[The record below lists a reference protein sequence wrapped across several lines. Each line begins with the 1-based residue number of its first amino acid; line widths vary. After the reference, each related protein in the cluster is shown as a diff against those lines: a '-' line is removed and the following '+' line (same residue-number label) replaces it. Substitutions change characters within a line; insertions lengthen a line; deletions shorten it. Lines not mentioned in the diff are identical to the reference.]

1 MITVLGARTSSC
13 YWKELN
19 RTCLVVTVMNSC
31 ANNDF
36 SFRTERLMHLN
47 FSRSFQLLQRK
58 VHCENLHLSWMHGRL
73 RFFISPISIGGGL
86 ENSCHRCEFVGGGGF
101 GLEAS
106 SPRKYFEIFEAQK
119 WYFQH
124 SQCDISL
131 KWNSTWIR
139 CKMTRTNLVL
149 TACTLYLNK
158 NIFPLEKCW
167 GRGGQPPAPQVRLPW
182 IHELLN
188 LVKLTS
194 VL

>member
-19 RTCLVVTVMNSC
+19 RTCLVVTVMNSS

-86 ENSCHRCEFVGGGGF
+86 ENSCHRCEFVGGGVGQ
-101 GLEAS
+101 EAS
-106 SPRKYFEIFEAQK
+106 FPRKYFEIFEAQK
-119 WYFQH
+119 WYFQR

-149 TACTLYLNK
+149 TACTLK

-167 GRGGQPPAPQVRLPW
+167 GGGQPPAPQVRLPW
-182 IHELLN
+182 IHDLLN

>member
-19 RTCLVVTVMNSC
+19 RTCLVVTVMNSS

-86 ENSCHRCEFVGGGGF
+86 ENSRHRCEFVGGRGGGV

-139 CKMTRTNLVL
+139 CKMTRTSSAYSMCLILKQKHFSSGKVL
-149 TACTLYLNK
+149 
-158 NIFPLEKCW
+158 
-167 GRGGQPPAPQVRLPW
+167 RGLPPAPQVRLPW
-182 IHELLN
+182 IHDLLN

-194 VL
+194 VF